1 VPQSKSPLPALV
13 AGLIALVVLMPTVA
27 AQKDDARIYVSVLN
41 GDKPVKGLT
50 AADFTVKEDGVEKT
64 VLSATPATGR
74 MSVEILTDRF
84 GVDNTY
90 KILDVRDAFSTIVQT
105 LHKSS
110 PESEIGFMTFDGSA
124 TQQVKPSTDMV
135 GLETAIKKLF
145 TNALAPVLLDAVL
158 EASVGLEQAP
168 TDRRIV
174 LVVFAG
180 YKSDTSGVAAPT
192 VLQELRKAGV
202 SLWVLEGRSAFQG
215 ATGSIDRERITD
227 LATKST
233 GGVHDIVG
241 VGTAL
246 INRSKWMAD
255 VLLAQYAVVYGAPR
269 RSARSIGVTV
279 SVKNAKVIAP
289 VWPH

>member
-1 VPQSKSPLPALV
+1 MLA
-13 AGLIALVVLMPTVA
+13 PTAA
-27 AQKDDARIYVSVLN
+27 AQKDDARIYVTVLA

-50 AADFTVKEDGVEKT
+50 AKDFTVKEDGVEKT
-64 VLSATPATGR
+64 VLSAAPATER
-74 MSVEILTDRF
+74 MSVDILTDRF

-90 KILDVRDAFSTIVQT
+90 KVFDVRDAFSTIVQT
-105 LHKSS
+105 LHKGS
-110 PESEIGFMTFDGSA
+110 PETEIGFMTFDGA
-124 TQQVKPSTDMV
+124 AVRQVKPSTDLV
-135 GLETAIKKLF
+135 GLEAAFKRLF
-145 TNALAPVLLDAVL
+145 TNAQAPVLLEAVF

-180 YKSDTSGVAAPT
+180 YKSDTSGLAAPT
-192 VLQELRKAGV
+192 VMEEMRKAQV
-202 SLWVLEGRSAFQG
+202 SLWALEGRSAFQG
-215 ATGSIDRERITD
+215 NTGSIERERITD
-227 LATKST
+227 LATKAS

-246 INRSKWMAD
+246 IGRSKWMAD

-269 RSARSIGVTV
+269 RGAQSISVTV
-279 SVKNAKVIAP
+279 PVKNAKVIAP